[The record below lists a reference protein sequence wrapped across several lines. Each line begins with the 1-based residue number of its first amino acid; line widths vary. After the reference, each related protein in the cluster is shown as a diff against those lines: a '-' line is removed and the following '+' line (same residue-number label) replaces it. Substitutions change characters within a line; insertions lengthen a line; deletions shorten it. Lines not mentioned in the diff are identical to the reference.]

1 MYADPRH
8 RKDCVIKLRL
18 DEQCVDQFR
27 ALADARHVQPAVLAR
42 QLVEEFLL
50 SHGVELPGVE
60 RSDPLDALVHTC
72 ARRAGVVDAEWRRQ
86 VIEQYLAEHGYDLSG
101 EARQAG

>member
-18 DEQCVDQFR
+18 DAQCVDQFR
-27 ALADARHVQPAVLAR
+27 AMADARHLQPAVLAR
-42 QLVEEFLL
+42 QLIEEFLL
-50 SHGVELPGVE
+50 GQGVELPGVE
-60 RSDPLDALVHTC
+60 RSDPLDALVHRC

-86 VIEQYLAEHGYDLSG
+86 VIEQYLADHGYDL
-101 EARQAG
+101 AGDSRRVG